1 MKNWRKENE
10 ERESE
15 RERKTILSFQVKISK
30 GSIMFIHIKALRNK
44 KCRLVSGVIS
54 CCLIFI
60 SPLLKFFDPILNDC
74 WPQVLK
80 TFPIPKETNRILV
93 GLACFLQI
101 MTSLNLSEILKYG
114 AQTSTSALQKFS
126 ILHFPKKILPK
137 RCVDIKNPKS
147 QKTLTRHKIRK

>member
-10 ERESE
+10 ERERE

-80 TFPIPKETNRILV
+80 TFPKETNRILV

-101 MTSLNLSEILKYG
+101 TTSLNLSEILKFP
-114 AQTSTSALQKFS
+114 QTHGLQKFL
-126 ILHFPKKILPK
+126 ILHLPRKSFLKKIYK
-137 RCVDIKNPKS
+137 MR
-147 QKTLTRHKIRK
+147 